1 MRRCVPHRR
10 SWQRVTGS
18 RRGSWFCSWSWWKV
32 STQSLWRTWR
42 LVGWLVGWLPRW
54 VAELGTTSQHTMSVC
69 SKRNTNGGCT
79 CFFLVAIHQPVEAQ
93 CWGGGRRLASPVSVG
108 LCACL
113 IASGRVCA
121 TREEVKGRQ
130 PHGGRLFALA
140 DVGVAVLRR
149 SPAGSTVRAPP
160 QRTHARP
167 ARVHLFVCG
176 CSSFAFV
183 EPLPWLP
190 HQRTNERTNQ
200 PTRPPSIDRCIHP
213 RPPSNCKM
221 YGHAGNDIH
230 TFSPTGT
237 AT

>member
-1 MRRCVPHRR
+1 M
-10 SWQRVTGS
+10 
-18 RRGSWFCSWSWWKV
+18 
-32 STQSLWRTWR
+32 
-42 LVGWLVGWLPRW
+42 
-54 VAELGTTSQHTMSVC
+54 GTTSQHTMSVC

-108 LCACL
+108 RCACL

-160 QRTHARP
+160 QRTHARHRQTH
-167 ARVHLFVCG
+167 AHCRRRHM
-176 CSSFAFV
+176 ST
-183 EPLPWLP
+183 
-190 HQRTNERTNQ
+190 RQ
-200 PTRPPSIDRCIHP
+200 PTMRWMVSHATVRMP
-213 RPPSNCKM
+213 RT
-221 YGHAGNDIH
+221 HAPRRIAHKARHSSAQLKRLRAIQG
-230 TFSPTGT
+230 SPT
-237 AT
+237 